1 MTSEPEVH
9 EERTVE
15 AELLLES
22 KAHEAFDSRTEWKL
36 NEEKLNTRAD
46 K

>member
-1 MTSEPEVH
+1 MAY